1 VFPPPPK
8 TVVLII
14 HILAGT
20 FFRSVGVDE
29 IFLKI
34 DYGLQLNV

>member
-1 VFPPPPK
+1 VFFQK
-8 TVVLII
+8 KETVLII

-20 FFRSVGVDE
+20 FFKTVGVDE

-34 DYGLQLNV
+34 DYGLQLGG